1 MKPQWR
7 YLIST
12 LILIPAFSVAAVPVV
27 TAHSVERLG
36 NGNTLI
42 CDGGTAP
49 QGTASKVIEVDSL
62 GVLIWA
68 GINSNLLF
76 AHTAQRLPNGNTLIS
91 DTNRNQVIEVDSIGN
106 VVWSYSTGLDYP
118 NSAVRLG
125 NGNTLITDRD
135 NGRAIDVSPSGT
147 MVRSL
152 SGLHGPH
159 DASRLANNH
168 TLVCDSD
175 SNQVIEFDSTG
186 ARVWTYRTGLRWP
199 RSAERLANGNTLIT
213 DSNNNRIIEVTSSG
227 SIVWSYTSLNGPYL
241 ARRLTNGNTLI
252 GNGTG
257 RNVLEITP
265 SSTIAWRYPR
275 TIATNVDTLWIPNPS
290 NNCTLSVHIHKPSD
304 AGPSKRYPA
313 VTLIPGGSGNGQGF
327 DTNGLATNVAEE
339 GLVLMHFD
347 PDGRGLSTNHGTY
360 TYEDYCG
367 YLQQDGLRTIL
378 SYLAVRN
385 YVDTLNLGLWTQSY
399 GITLG
404 TGMAA
409 RYGTPRLKFLIDWEG
424 PADRTETALV
434 NGGHV
439 PHDTADHGF
448 WSEREAGPFA
458 RFLYCRY
465 IRGQSDTD
473 HNPRLRDN
481 HHALA
486 LIDSATNRIYGGS
499 GISPWTRC
507 NDRSMNPVNT
517 VWELPNHPVWTPNN
531 QDPFVDVRFILY
543 LHEMV
548 GMPPVGVAAAKSP
561 SHLNPDPFRIMV
573 QPNPFPGKTEVS
585 YNLPKFGKMALKAYN
600 LTGQAVARLYEG
612 QVEAG
617 SYATVWN
624 ASGLPAGVYF
634 LRLSCN
640 GETVTRKAVLTR

>member
-1 MKPQWR
+1 MKDLLFFIALFLLLVPV
-7 YLIST
+7 
-12 LILIPAFSVAAVPVV
+12 FSSAAVPVV
-27 TAHSVERLG
+27 TAHSAERLA

-62 GVLIWA
+62 GALIWA
-68 GINSNLLF
+68 GIRSNLLF
-76 AHTAQRLPNGNTLIS
+76 AHTAQKLPNGNILIS
-91 DTNRNQVIEVDSIGN
+91 DTNRNRVIEIDSLGN
-106 VVWSYSTGLDYP
+106 VVWSYFTGLNYP
-118 NSAVRLG
+118 NSAVRLF
-125 NGNTLITDRD
+125 NGNTLITDRN
-135 NGRAIDVSPSGT
+135 NGRVIDVNPSGAI
-147 MVRSL
+147 VRFL
-152 SGLHGPH
+152 TGLHGPH
-159 DASRLANNH
+159 DASRLADNK

-186 ARVWTYRTGLRWP
+186 ARVWTYRTGLNWP

-213 DSNNNRIIEVTSSG
+213 DSNNNRVIEATPSG
-227 SIVWSYTSLNGPYL
+227 SVVWSYTGLTGPYM
-241 ARRLTNGNTLI
+241 ARRLASGNTLI
-252 GNGTG
+252 GNGAG
-257 RNVLEITP
+257 RNVLEVTP
-265 SSTIAWRYPR
+265 SNTIAWRYPR
-275 TIATNVDTLWIPNPS
+275 TIQTDVDTLWIPNPS
-290 NNCTLSVHIHKPSD
+290 NNCILYVHIHKPQD

-313 VTLIPGGSGNGQGF
+313 VTLIPGGSGNGQGY

-339 GLVLMHFD
+339 GFILMHFD

-367 YLQQDGLRTIL
+367 HLQQDGLRTIL
-378 SYLAVRN
+378 SYLAGRN
-385 YVDTLNLGLWTQSY
+385 YVDTTNLGLWTQSY
-399 GITLG
+399 GITMG
-404 TGMAA
+404 TGVAS

-424 PADRTETALV
+424 PADRTETAQV

-439 PHDTADHGF
+439 PHDTADHVF

-458 RFLYCRY
+458 RFLYCYY
-465 IRGQSDTD
+465 IRGQSDSD
-473 HNPRLRDN
+473 HNPRIRDN

-507 NDRSMNPVNT
+507 NDRSMNPINT

-548 GMPPVGVAAAKSP
+548 AMPPAVVEGHSSLSLPSP
-561 SHLNPDPFRIMV
+561 HALRISIH
-573 QPNPFPGKTEVS
+573 PNPFPGKTSIS
-585 YNLPKFGKMALKAYN
+585 YSLPRPGQVTLKAYN
-600 LTGQAVARLYEG
+600 LTGQAVATLYEG
-612 QVEAG
+612 QGEAG
-617 SYATVWN
+617 SHATVWD
-624 ASGLPAGVYF
+624 ASDLAAGVYF

-640 GETVTRKAVLTR
+640 RETVTRRVVLTR